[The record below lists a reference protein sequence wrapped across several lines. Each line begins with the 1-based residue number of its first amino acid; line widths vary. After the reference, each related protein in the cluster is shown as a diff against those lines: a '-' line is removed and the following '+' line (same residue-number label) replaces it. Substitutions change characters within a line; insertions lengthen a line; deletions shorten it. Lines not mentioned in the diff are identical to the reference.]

1 MAVLAVQTSLGYM
14 TVAALLLLQAPPFF
28 FSAFSHWENKKENAP
43 ILGCSNSAVVVAQK
57 CKVRRASHCPQT
69 DPAVFQDADGVNC

>member
-43 ILGCSNSAVVVAQK
+43 ILRPKWSLRANLYMTWHAHVVPECSVTFV
-57 CKVRRASHCPQT
+57 
-69 DPAVFQDADGVNC
+69 